1 MKKRIK
7 LGLLLVMVSLFA
19 LVGCGNKSIND
30 AQDVVDAIVADYD
43 RSDGNQ
49 DYTEDDFSFKVY
61 YSEMQDTYVTHA
73 FVPYISDHVSN
84 RGESD
89 YLERIYFYRKVMDE
103 LDWTSSISQLPSV
116 LTDGRYEE
124 IYRSG
129 KFDEQNKRSEY
140 Q

>member
-7 LGLLLVMVSLFA
+7 LGLLLVTVSLFV

-49 DYTEDDFSFKVY
+49 GYTEDDFSFKVY

-84 RGESD
+84 RGERD
-89 YLERIYFYRKVMDE
+89 YLERIYFYRKVMNE

-129 KFDEQNKRSEY
+129 KFDE
-140 Q
+140 